1 MLSML
6 IAIISV
12 HIGENIDELI
22 EIRLISTLTGQVTL
36 PAESDQLTAILRVL
50 SDILNYIDE
59 LLH

>member
-36 PAESDQLTAILRVL
+36 PAESDQLTAIFK
-50 SDILNYIDE
+50 SFE
-59 LLH
+59 